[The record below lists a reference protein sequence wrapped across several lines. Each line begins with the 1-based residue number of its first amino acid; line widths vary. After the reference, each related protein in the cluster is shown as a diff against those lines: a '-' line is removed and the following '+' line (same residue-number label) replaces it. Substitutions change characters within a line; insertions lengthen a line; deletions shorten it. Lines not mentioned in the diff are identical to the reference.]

1 MHTLMTNEQRP
12 EHIATSTWKNRYMV
26 GAKLTPVNHKTFLDF
41 CKENKLNYSSGI
53 NYLIANYLN

>member
-1 MHTLMTNEQRP
+1 MTNEQRP